1 MTNMKVRFAM
11 LEHGIKQ
18 WQVAKLLNISE
29 SVFSRRLRKE
39 LSEEEQEKIITLI
52 EERSKEY
59 ADNVI
64 Y

>member
-29 SVFSRRLRKE
+29 SVFSRKLRKE
-39 LSEEEQEKIITLI
+39 LSEEEQEKIVSLIT
-52 EERSKEY
+52 ERGNEY
-59 ADNVI
+59 ANNAI
-64 Y
+64 N